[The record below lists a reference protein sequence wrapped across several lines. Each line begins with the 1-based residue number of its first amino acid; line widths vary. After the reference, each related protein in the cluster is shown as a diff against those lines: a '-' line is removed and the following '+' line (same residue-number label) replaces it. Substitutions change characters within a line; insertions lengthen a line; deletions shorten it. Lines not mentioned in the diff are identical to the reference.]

1 MGGHPSESC
10 HAGRSGGSAL
20 WRRAASL
27 AATVVAVGVGC
38 GPLDAQQLLD
48 RIVARVSGQVV
59 TLTDLRAAVALGVV
73 DLPEGAD
80 ELEAIW
86 PLVDRQ
92 LMLIEVE
99 RFAPPEP
106 SAAVV
111 AQETKALIAH
121 VGSRLDEVM
130 ASTGI
135 DDVGI
140 RSIARDSV
148 RIRAYLD
155 QRFGTP
161 EQLTE
166 EDVSRYYQ
174 IHPDEFTRDGT
185 LMPFAQAEPLARQR
199 AGSERRASVLGQW
212 TGDLRA
218 RGDVAVMSPTP
229 LPAAPPRR

>member
-1 MGGHPSESC
+1 MSEQPSGLRLTAR
-10 HAGRSGGSAL
+10 HDARAL
-20 WRRAASL
+20 CRAVSL
-27 AATVVAVGVGC
+27 ALAVAVIGAGL
-38 GPLDAQQLLD
+38 GPLRAQQLLD
-48 RIVARVSGQVV
+48 RIVARVSGQFV

-73 DLPEGAD
+73 DVPEGVD

-86 PLVDRQ
+86 PLVDRH
-92 LMLIEVE
+92 LILIEVE

-106 SAAVV
+106 TAAAV
-111 AQETKALIAH
+111 AQETAVLIAH
-121 VGSRLDEVM
+121 VGSRLGAVM

-135 DDVGI
+135 DDAGI
-140 RSIARDSV
+140 RRIARDSV

-155 QRFGTP
+155 QRFGTA

-166 EDVSRYYQ
+166 GEVARYYQ

-185 LMPFAQAEPLARQR
+185 LMPFARAEPLARQR
-199 AGSERRASVLGQW
+199 AGSERRTSILDQW

-218 RGDVAVMSPTP
+218 RGDAAVMPPTP